1 MQYSLKSERGRCG
14 KVGRTVDVTDYL
26 EDNGFVFEMRLGPE
40 YMIFTFCVADINV
53 SHAISSVQ
61 VVPTCTLVHIIILRG
76 DQYMTYKESGLW
88 QQNLDGLV
96 IKMLAPKRL
105 ISISTG
111 FLHPQG
117 DLLAD

>member
-1 MQYSLKSERGRCG
+1 M
-14 KVGRTVDVTDYL
+14 DVTDYS
-26 EDNGFVFEMRLGPE
+26 EDSRFVFEMGLGPE
-40 YMIFTFCVADINV
+40 YMVFTFCVADINI

-61 VVPTCTLVHIIILRG
+61 VLPACTLVHIVILRG
-76 DQYMTYKESGLW
+76 DQCMTYKESGLW

-96 IKMLAPKRL
+96 IKMLAPRRL
-105 ISISTG
+105 ISISATG